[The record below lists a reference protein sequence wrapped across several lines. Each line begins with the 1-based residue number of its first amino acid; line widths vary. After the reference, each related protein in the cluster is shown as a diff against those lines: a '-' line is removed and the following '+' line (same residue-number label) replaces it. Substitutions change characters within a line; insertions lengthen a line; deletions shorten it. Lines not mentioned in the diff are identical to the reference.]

1 MHFYVHQYICIIMH
15 LLSWSE
21 ETLPSAPLLLVA
33 LAGVSLWDLGHIWTG
48 ASCHSRAQ
56 LTENVH
62 KNKSS
67 NNHFL
72 YVIQRMQ
79 CYYML
84 NQISNY
90 IQKLLSTPR
99 NFFSIFW
106 ASVNPLYM
114 LYLHVYNV
122 LSKSSRPFTIMYPL
136 IGVTWTLVIFVNGKM
151 DESFY
156 WTFLF

>member
-15 LLSWSE
+15 LLSWSG
-21 ETLPSAPLLLVA
+21 ETLPFAPLLLGA
-33 LAGVSLWDLGHIWTG
+33 LAGVSLWDLGHIWMG

-56 LTENVH
+56 LTESVH

-72 YVIQRMQ
+72 WVIQRMQ
-79 CYYML
+79 CYYMI

-99 NFFSIFW
+99 KNATLVYLFFIFW
-106 ASVNPLYM
+106 ASVNPLY
-114 LYLHVYNV
+114 LHVCNV
-122 LSKSSRPFTIMYPL
+122 LSKSSRPFTILYQL
-136 IGVTWTLVIFVNGKM
+136 IGIARTLVFLLMENG
-151 DESFY
+151 
-156 WTFLF
+156 